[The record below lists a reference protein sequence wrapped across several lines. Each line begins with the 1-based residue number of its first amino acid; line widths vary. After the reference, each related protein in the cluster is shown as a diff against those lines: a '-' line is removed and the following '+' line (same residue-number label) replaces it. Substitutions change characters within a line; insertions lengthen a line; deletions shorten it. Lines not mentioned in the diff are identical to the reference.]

1 MECSGTLDYL
11 DAFFLRGLLLVQGEW
26 RLAYLLVVATM
37 IISTPMLL
45 PPIFSVPITI
55 SVSVLIT
62 VPIVGTLTIVNRRCH
77 VVTRSIIPIVSK
89 RAVGNGKREPQEK

>member
-26 RLAYLLVVATM
+26 RLAYLVVATM